1 MKMRFVAALA
11 VAAMALPAAAN
22 AALVYDSSIA
32 TSGQGF
38 GSAPRLLTIQ
48 GGGSGCV
55 TVGGSGSTLVGGKNA
70 CDGTLYNNLGGH
82 EANPLTDNQKFGI
95 PTVGALGW
103 ASAADIGLLFNA
115 VEPGSASK
123 SGINVDD
130 VTLKFYKG
138 TTLIAQVNGAYKF
151 GTTDQ
156 GNGSAGF
163 VFTADQASQTYLNQ
177 AIFGLKN
184 YGDVRIALESTLSKA
199 DGGPDSWAAVNLL
212 RTPPVVSPV
221 PEPATW
227 AMMIAGFGLIGSAI
241 RRRRGKLA
249 LA

>member
-1 MKMRFVAALA
+1 MKTRFVAALA

-22 AALVYDSSIA
+22 AALVYDNTITA
-32 TSGQGF
+32 SGQGF
-38 GSAPRLLTIQ
+38 GNAPRLLTIQ

-55 TVGGSGSTLVGGKNA
+55 KVGGTGSSLVGGAGA

-95 PTVGALGW
+95 PTIGDVGW
-103 ASAADIGLLFNA
+103 ASAADVGLLFNA
-115 VEPGSASK
+115 VEPGNANK

-130 VTLKFYKG
+130 VTLKFYSG
-138 TTLIAQVNGAYKF
+138 TSLIAQINGSYKF
-151 GTTDQ
+151 PTTDQ
-156 GNGSAGF
+156 GNGSAGLVF
-163 VFTADQASQTYLNQ
+163 VADQASQTYLNPTV
-177 AIFGLKN
+177 FGRQDFAK
-184 YGDVRIALESTLSKA
+184 VRIALEGSLSKA
-199 DGGPDSWAAVNLL
+199 DGGPDSWAAVNLE
-212 RTPPVVSPV
+212 RTPTGAV

-227 AMMIAGFGLIGSAI
+227 AMMITGFGLVGTMV